1 MEEKNIN
8 TPDWAKIRAEYV
20 NSDISQKELALKYK
34 VSRSALQKRSA
45 QGKWNEERKQKKKK
59 KADAVAEKLHD
70 NDIKQTVKDID
81 RCVKSAGKLIDKINK
96 AINEVDKAIYISTED
111 KEIYITESKS
121 DDGKTDITK
130 TKHKR
135 KFRTTKYDTLVD
147 TKKLAEISKSLLNI
161 KQILTDTD
169 NSSDDEGGE
178 LIEIQAI
185 NEIKP
190 PDEEGA
196 ANE

>member
-20 NSDISQKELALKYK
+20 NSDISQSELALKYN

-96 AINEVDKAIYISTED
+96 AINEVDKAIYIL
-111 KEIYITESKS
+111 IVA
-121 DDGKTDITK
+121 G
-130 TKHKR
+130 
-135 KFRTTKYDTLVD
+135 
-147 TKKLAEISKSLLNI
+147 SL
-161 KQILTDTD
+161 
-169 NSSDDEGGE
+169 
-178 LIEIQAI
+178 
-185 NEIKP
+185 
-190 PDEEGA
+190 
-196 ANE
+196 